1 MTFQTPKELKE
12 PKETFEKV
20 VSFWLK
26 PSTLRRL
33 NTRCSIDRLEKSE
46 VLRLLVNL
54 FLTDN
59 DLENRVLEGLKNG

>member
-1 MTFQTPKELKE
+1 MFQTPKELEE

-26 PSTLRRL
+26 TSTLRRF

-54 FLTDN
+54 FLTDS